1 MSAPAV
7 LLCVVIVL
15 FLIAQIR
22 VGCKAEYDQEGVRV
36 FVRAA
41 GFHICV
47 FPVKKKEKKQKP
59 KKAKKPKKEKKPKD
73 KKEKKKKDKKEKAK
87 KEPKKGK
94 EMPKEEKKEKGGSI
108 LDFLPLVQVG
118 LDLLNDFR
126 WKLRL
131 NRLELKLIMAADDP
145 ADLGINY
152 GRAWAA
158 VGNLVPMLE
167 RSFIIK
173 KKDIEVECDF
183 TSSETL
189 VVARLD
195 ITITLGRIISLAVVT
210 GIRALR
216 EFLKIMKKRKGGAVK

>member
-1 MSAPAV
+1 MGW
-7 LLCVVIVL
+7 
-15 FLIAQIR
+15 LIAFSIIFLLAILPLGASVKYNAEGPLVRIIAGPIR
-22 VGCKAEYDQEGVRV
+22 
-36 FVRAA
+36 FT
-41 GFHICV
+41 V
-47 FPVKKKEKKQKP
+47 FPMKKKE
-59 KKAKKPKKEKKPKD
+59 KKEKKPK
-73 KKEKKKKDKKEKAK
+73 EKKKKKEDTKKSTEKPKEK
-87 KEPKKGK
+87 
-94 EMPKEEKKEKGGSI
+94 PKEEKKEKGGSI

-145 ADLGINY
+145 ADLGLNY

-167 RSFIIK
+167 RSFVIK

-183 TSSETL
+183 TTSETL
-189 VVARLD
+189 IIARLD
-195 ITITLGRIISLAVVT
+195 ITITLGRIIALAVVN

-216 EFLKIMKKRKGGAVK
+216 EYLKIMKKRKGGAVK

>member
-1 MSAPAV
+1 MMGWLIA
-7 LLCVVIVL
+7 
-15 FLIAQIR
+15 FLIIFLLAILPLGAS
-22 VGCKAEYDQEGVRV
+22 VKYNSDGPLVRV
-36 FVRAA
+36 IA
-41 GFHICV
+41 GPIRFTV
-47 FPVKKKEKKQKP
+47 FPMKKKEKKE
-59 KKAKKPKKEKKPKD
+59 KKEKKPKE
-73 KKEKKKKDKKEKAK
+73 KKEKTKIEPQKSKEK
-87 KEPKKGK
+87 
-94 EMPKEEKKEKGGSI
+94 PKEEKKEKGGSL

-167 RSFIIK
+167 RSFVIK

-183 TSSETL
+183 TTSETL
-189 VVARLD
+189 VIARLD
-195 ITITLGRIISLAVVT
+195 ITITLGRLIALAVVN
-210 GIRALR
+210 GIRGLR

>member
-1 MSAPAV
+1 MGW
-7 LLCVVIVL
+7 LITFIIL
-15 FLIAQIR
+15 FLLAILPLGASVKYNADGPLVRIIAGPIR
-22 VGCKAEYDQEGVRV
+22 
-36 FVRAA
+36 FT
-41 GFHICV
+41 V
-47 FPVKKKEKKQKP
+47 FPMKKKE
-59 KKAKKPKKEKKPKD
+59 KKEKKPKE
-73 KKEKKKKDKKEKAK
+73 KKEKKKKQKKEKPP

-94 EMPKEEKKEKGGSI
+94 DKPKEEKKEKGGSI

-145 ADLGINY
+145 CDLAINY

-167 RSFIIK
+167 RSFVIK

-183 TSSETL
+183 TTSETL
-189 VVARLD
+189 IIARLD
-195 ITITLGRIISLAVVT
+195 ITITLGRIIALVVVN
-210 GIRALR
+210 GIRGLR